1 MRKIHS
7 YNAKIVVTFLILI
20 TLLVTATSGF
30 AALQQNN
37 LEKNEYHQTPQPLF
51 YAAISIYLY
60 EGQSCACKPV
70 PNKIIIAEG
79 ITTDHSTS
87 GSTDADG
94 LCILQLEYDETYR
107 FILDFEPFQKI
118 LLDIGIIDDQTFTFY
133 MQEKEESSYQELDFI
148 SVHHT
153 SRQLKN

>member
-1 MRKIHS
+1 MKKIHV
-7 YNAKIVVTFLILI
+7 YNKKIVATILILT
-20 TLLVTATSGF
+20 TLLVTSTSGF
-30 AALQQNN
+30 GALQQNN
-37 LEKNEYHQTPQPLF
+37 LEKYGYDETPQPMF
-51 YAAISIYLY
+51 YASISIYLY

-70 PNKIIIAEG
+70 PNESIIAEG

-87 GSTDADG
+87 GSTDGDG
-94 LCILQLEYDETYR
+94 LCILELEYDETYR

-118 LLDIGIIDDQTFTFY
+118 LLDVGIVDDQTFTFY

-153 SRQLKN
+153 STQLKN